1 MASFLKSSVSLFLLN
16 QMSRAANLTFRNQR
30 CRQSL
35 EGGALGKSIP
45 KVRAVPG
52 DALSEIPLG
61 PFDSL
66 GVTVQRHRHA
76 MCIRF
81 ARNLVPY
88 ARLLSQDKKTK
99 HMSFRLESCLSG
111 LQFLRWVTCRCWCRV
126 SPQLPVNPQWSGE
139 GPVFG
144 QVKVQSFVGRRT
156 CNVGQSPRLR
166 QQLGTS
172 MKLQRSGASPL

>member
-1 MASFLKSSVSLFLLN
+1 MVSSKI
-16 QMSRAANLTFRNQR
+16 
-30 CRQSL
+30 
-35 EGGALGKSIP
+35 GGSVLGKSIP

-88 ARLLSQDKKTK
+88 CTGRNNRTTFAVCAVRLL
-99 HMSFRLESCLSG
+99 RP
-111 LQFLRWVTCRCWCRV
+111 VV
-126 SPQLPVNPQWSGE
+126 S
-139 GPVFG
+139 
-144 QVKVQSFVGRRT
+144 
-156 CNVGQSPRLR
+156 
-166 QQLGTS
+166 
-172 MKLQRSGASPL
+172 